1 MPADPAI
8 PPELK
13 EVASNAGSR
22 ALVLARAGDVIW
34 ITCQSSFKKIDLTQ
48 CRQVRLV
55 NRTPARGSGFISI
68 MVATKSGKTHSVI
81 LDYDRHTEE
90 LFNEAKA
97 FAKKMG
103 DFLGYE
109 IKIIYGGTDC

>member
-1 MPADPAI
+1 
-8 PPELK
+8 
-13 EVASNAGSR
+13 
-22 ALVLARAGDVIW
+22 
-34 ITCQSSFKKIDLTQ
+34 
-48 CRQVRLV
+48 
-55 NRTPARGSGFISI
+55 